1 MFRKI
6 IAGLLTALIL
16 AGALASVALADDP
29 GKRVTIGANNSE
41 AAIDKIYG
49 YFRIERGSVPEL
61 IVTNEE
67 ERALLA
73 GLVPESKIGTVA
85 LSSAYVEPRTSGGI
99 EVESFNIN
107 YVTED
112 MYRAALQTAGI
123 TDARVVV
130 AAATPVSGTGA
141 LAGIYKAYED
151 ITGQA
156 LDENA
161 KEVAAEELVL
171 TGDLQDAIGD
181 VSPEI
186 IQDIKEKLAQ
196 TKTMTD
202 DEIRQLIRDTAAS
215 YDTTL
220 DEEWVEKILGLIKK
234 MNELNIDPDTF
245 LNLAN
250 ATQGVQ
256 GFFAAVGN
264 FFKGIGDFFVGL
276 FTGFKSEPAA
286 STVPAAA
293 SAAPAAATA
302 VASSVAAPAASDAQ
316 AEASAAGEAQDA
328 DSAEAERGASEQ
340 PDEAESSSEV
350 A

>member
-6 IAGLLTALIL
+6 IAGLLTALVL
-16 AGALASVALADDP
+16 AAVLGTVTLADDT
-29 GKRVTIGANNSE
+29 GQRVTIGADNSE

-49 YFRIERGSVPEL
+49 YFRIDRGSVPEL

-67 ERALLA
+67 ERALLS
-73 GLVPESKIGTVA
+73 GLVPASKIGSVA

-99 EVESFNIN
+99 ELESFNIN

-123 TDARVVV
+123 TDARVIV

-151 ITGQA
+151 VTGQQ
-156 LDENA
+156 LDEDA
-161 KEVAAEELVL
+161 KTVAAEELVL

-186 IQDIKEKLAQ
+186 IQDIKEKLAD
-196 TKTMTD
+196 TKNMTD
-202 DEIRQLIRDTAAS
+202 DQIRQLIRDTAAE
-215 YDTTL
+215 YDAVL
-220 DEEWVEKILGLIKK
+220 EEEWVEKILDLIKK

-245 LNLAN
+245 LKLAN
-250 ATQGVQ
+250 ATSGVS
-256 GFFAAVGN
+256 GFFESVGN

-276 FTGFKSEPAA
+276 FTGFRSEPAA
-286 STVPAAA
+286 TTVPQQTAAPAPSEAAAAPTSTPAPSAEPAGETEQPQDAAA
-293 SAAPAAATA
+293 SET
-302 VASSVAAPAASDAQ
+302 
-316 AEASAAGEAQDA
+316 EASQSQEP
-328 DSAEAERGASEQ
+328 AEGMA
-340 PDEAESSSEV
+340 EV